1 MEVLK
6 VQPLRQSVRN
16 GMLTVTAAAAAAAV
30 SCADHDMRG
39 WPVFWCPVLQNI
51 LLSPH
56 KQAHSGVD
64 GELISYS

>member
-1 MEVLK
+1 
-6 VQPLRQSVRN
+6 
-16 GMLTVTAAAAAAAV
+16 MLTVAAAAAAAAV